1 MRKSLESF
9 VKLCYGR
16 LEAGEKIHGTN
27 YQNIDLYKEISE
39 ELADVANYAFME
51 YHKIQKLKE
60 KKQKLEMKNSSI

>member
-1 MRKSLESF
+1 MKKSLKGF

-16 LEAGEKIHGTN
+16 LNAGEKIHGTS
-27 YQNIDLYKEISE
+27 YQNTDLYKEISE

-60 KKQKLEMKNSSI
+60 KKQKLEMKDSST